1 MIDTNCKRKF
11 RGFVKRA
18 TVLAYCPIR
27 FVIKFK
33 NCNLIEPC
41 SVSIACPGCVYLSHS
56 TSTQKAFYYLF
67 RILIYN
73 MPSTSI
79 WCIKKHQWTGESLQ
93 NFCATKKKGRFG
105 IWLSRLI
112 KFRISLPDPKDINEG
127 EVSLL

>member
-11 RGFVKRA
+11 RSFVKRA
-18 TVLAYCPIR
+18 TVLAYYPIG

-41 SVSIACPGCVYLSHS
+41 SVSIVCPGCVYLSHS

-67 RILIYN
+67 RVLIYN

-79 WCIKKHQWTGESLQ
+79 WCIKKINGRAKVYKNSVPLRKRDGSEYGYLVSL
-93 NFCATKKKGRFG
+93 NFAYHSQTQKILMK
-105 IWLSRLI
+105 
-112 KFRISLPDPKDINEG
+112 
-127 EVSLL
+127 VSLL